1 MRTLCFLGLNYDSP
15 VSIFSVAH
23 TIDTP
28 LMLAGLVVLVISV
41 LFKAK
46 LSSLQT
52 KLLFVLALISI
63 VLGTGSYILPS
74 FVKPPS
80 QWGSVYGTVFS
91 PPDKNPEWVPSA
103 RVVLFLGQNPP
114 IEARTNGYGYFQFSV
129 SPADVGK
136 HAKIFVEADGYR
148 SFEKDFEAT
157 STTGSL
163 EIGLV
168 ATTAQSQLTPKPNM
182 LTPPATHEATG
193 AAPKA
198 SATNVEPSHAS
209 AAKPKQEAGD
219 SCLNG
224 TWYMYSN
231 LEPNKEKNLQ
241 AGWSVSVI
249 ADTLTGRLNNSIAMF
264 SLQKS
269 DSAWNGVLDW
279 GDGNVWHNF
288 IIETRDDCSKIV
300 TNKGYFFI
308 H

>member
-1 MRTLCFLGLNYDSP
+1 MRTLCFLGLNFDSP

-28 LMLAGLVVLVISV
+28 LMLAGLVVLVMSV

-46 LSSLQT
+46 LTSLQT
-52 KLLFVLALISI
+52 KLLFALALISI

-74 FVKPPS
+74 FVIPAS
-80 QWGSVYGTVFS
+80 LWVSVYGTVFS
-91 PPDKNPEWVPSA
+91 PPDKNTEWVQSA
-103 RVVLFLGQNPP
+103 PVVLFLGQNPP
-114 IEARTNGYGYFQFSV
+114 VEARTNEYGYFQFSV
-129 SPADVGK
+129 PPADVGK
-136 HAKIFVEADGYR
+136 HAKIVVQADGYHR
-148 SFEKDFEAT
+148 FEKDFEAV

-168 ATTAQSQLTPKPNM
+168 AATAQSQLKPKSNK
-182 LTPPATHEATG
+182 LTSPATYEATV
-193 AAPKA
+193 AVPKA
-198 SATNVEPSHAS
+198 PAINVKPAQAP

-249 ADTLTGRLNNSIAMF
+249 ADTLTGRLNNSIAKF

-269 DSAWNGVLDW
+269 DSGWNGVLDW

-300 TNKGYFFI
+300 TNEGYFFI